1 MVRFSKSGGREV
13 YIQIK
18 GEGTWLVML
27 EGQGMGVGGGVGVR
41 IEWFF
46 INNII
51 DITQKRNGYGLRS
64 TYIFNIHEL
73 K

>member
-1 MVRFSKSGGREV
+1 
-13 YIQIK
+13 
-18 GEGTWLVML
+18 ML

-51 DITQKRNGYGLRS
+51 DITQKRNGCGLRS
-64 TYIFNIHEL
+64 TMTQTRFNNLAMFNIHEL

>member
-1 MVRFSKSGGREV
+1 MTCKAGGAR
-13 YIQIK
+13 
-18 GEGTWLVML
+18 
-27 EGQGMGVGGGVGVR
+27 GGGVLERGGGRGGGGGGVR

-64 TYIFNIHEL
+64 TMTQTRLNNFAIFNIHKL

>member
-18 GEGTWLVML
+18 GEGTWLVKL
-27 EGQGMGVGGGVGVR
+27 EGQAGDGY